1 MNSNVIL
8 FSLLLIL
15 TSCEKGDN
23 LNALEIS
30 KFKGSWTIE
39 QVYANDHWGGP
50 LYWRSIDGEK
60 QIKFTSDKYYEK
72 IMGDYELIGTYKILS
87 NHQIEI
93 TWNSEYP
100 AYQLDYSFEK

>member
-1 MNSNVIL
+1 
-8 FSLLLIL
+8 
-15 TSCEKGDN
+15 
-23 LNALEIS
+23 
-30 KFKGSWTIE
+30 
-39 QVYANDHWGGP
+39 VYANDHWGGP

-100 AYQLDYSFEK
+100 AYQLDYSFEKGDLTLFNSNKYEGVVGEKFSDHKQLTFNDD